1 MPVALPSCGA
11 RGAEPWQR
19 RVWHGLQGRVQAEDV
34 VGAGVVAGITEEEEV
49 LIEIGFRRTKT
60 GSSKRTAVFP
70 LAADA
75 SCLRR

>member
-1 MPVALPSCGA
+1 MSVALPSCGA

-49 LIEIGFRRTKT
+49 LMLPTQ
-60 GSSKRTAVFP
+60 AH
-70 LAADA
+70 AADD
-75 SCLRR
+75 LLEEGVGRRGEGRGED